1 MTVLATVFAA
11 DDAISMIGTNAS
23 DITVLSGSPGWL
35 VRGFEVEYSDG
46 GTLWSWSQTSD
57 LKFN

>member
-11 DDAISMIGTNAS
+11 DDAISLIDTNAS
-23 DITVLSGSPGWL
+23 EVNVLGGSPGWL
-35 VRGFEVEYSDG
+35 VRGFEVEYNDS
-46 GTLWSWSQTSD
+46 GTRWSWSQTSD